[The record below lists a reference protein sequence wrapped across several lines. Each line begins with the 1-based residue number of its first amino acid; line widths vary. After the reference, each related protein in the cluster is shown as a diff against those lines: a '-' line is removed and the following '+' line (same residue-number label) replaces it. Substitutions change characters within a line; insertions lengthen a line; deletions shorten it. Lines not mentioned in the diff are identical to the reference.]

1 MLHKSAPSRVPHPSG
16 PQAGTNSGA
25 SARRDAADKAAAE
38 ALALAVPAFASVEK
52 CQNLHF

>member
-1 MLHKSAPSRVPHPSG
+1 MLQKISSLPDSRGTPHPSG

-38 ALALAVPAFASVEK
+38 ALALAVPAFASAVE
-52 CQNLHF
+52 C